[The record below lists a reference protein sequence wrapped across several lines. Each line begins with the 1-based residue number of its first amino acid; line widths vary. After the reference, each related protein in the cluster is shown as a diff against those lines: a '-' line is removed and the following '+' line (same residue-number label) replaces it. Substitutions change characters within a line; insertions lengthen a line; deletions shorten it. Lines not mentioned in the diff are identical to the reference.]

1 MENNEELT
9 IEEILAKVQADARK
23 QFIRRLLIGV
33 GATIATTAL
42 TVFAIDR
49 MMIGPYEDEPLED
62 EGDDSTEE
70 IDS

>member
-9 IEEILAKVQADARK
+9 IEEMLANVQADARK

-42 TVFAIDR
+42 TVFALDR
-49 MMIGPYEDEPLED
+49 MMTGPYEDEPLED
-62 EGDDSTEE
+62 EGEDSTEE

>member
-23 QFIRRLLIGV
+23 KFIRRLLIGV

-62 EGDDSTEE
+62 EGDDSIEE